1 MRNKRLLFVLV
12 GAVVFGLFAAVSV
25 SRYLS
30 NAQATPRNMQSVVVA
45 KVDIP
50 LGTKV
55 VASGQNRDRPTS
67 EREADTVK
75 AVTLQVT
82 PGQAEKL
89 ALASTEGKLRLV
101 LRNTIDQD
109 DEQTPGANKQSL
121 LGGEHAAP
129 APEAG
134 SL

>member
-1 MRNKRLLFVLV
+1 QNVK
-12 GAVVFGLFAAVSV
+12 GLS
-25 SRYLS
+25 
-30 NAQATPRNMQSVVVA
+30 
-45 KVDIP
+45 
-50 LGTKV
+50 
-55 VASGQNRDRPTS
+55 SGQNRDRPKN

-82 PGQAEKL
+82 PEQAEKL

-101 LRNTIDQD
+101 LRNSIDQD

-129 APEAG
+129 APEPGPLKSEQTNRPATPTRRPPHA
-134 SL
+134 SVTTPT